1 MSWNSVI
8 GQEQQVRVLRSAL
21 LGGRLAHAYLFSGPE
36 GTGKEMVAFELA
48 KALSCTISGS
58 SPEGA
63 CGNCADCR
71 EMDKLLHPNVEYLFP
86 VESALLEG
94 SDSPK
99 KDNRK
104 FTETKERY
112 DTLLEQKKANPYF
125 TPCMDRSMGIL
136 TEQVIQLQ
144 QKASFMPREGSRKV
158 FIISQAD
165 RLHPS
170 AANKLLKLLEE
181 PPPHVL
187 FVLVS
192 SRPESLLATIRS
204 RCQEIVFQRI
214 PEKEL
219 RSWMEEHK
227 ADIPPDERESIVKAS
242 RGSLCRAWELMLNR
256 MEAGFEP
263 AEKAIRTKALD
274 YLRSILMAGHFH
286 KAILSAEE
294 QTKNLSRQELILF
307 ISSILLFLQDAM
319 HRRIDPGFS
328 NLNNPDIADAV
339 DRFARNFPNPD
350 LMEISTIAEESIRSL
365 ERNAGSLLVMAAFTA
380 QLRPLITRPV
390 KPEN

>member
-1 MSWNSVI
+1 MSWNRVI

-21 LGGRLAHAYLFSGPE
+21 QGGRLAHAYLFSGPE
-36 GTGKEMVAFELA
+36 GAGKEMVAFELA
-48 KALSCTISGS
+48 RALSCTQSGT

-63 CGNCADCR
+63 CGSCADCR

-94 SDSPK
+94 GDSPK

-104 FTETKERY
+104 FTEAKERY
-112 DTLLEQKKANPYF
+112 QALLEQKKANPYF

-136 TEQVIQLQ
+136 TEQIIQLQ

-181 PPPHVL
+181 PPPHIL

-204 RCQEIVFQRI
+204 RCQEIAFQRV

-219 RSWMEEHK
+219 RSWLEEHR
-227 ADIPPDERESIVKAS
+227 ADIATDEREHIVKAS
-242 RGSLCRAWELMLNR
+242 RGNLRRAWEIMQNS
-256 MEAGFEP
+256 MEPGFEP
-263 AEKAIRTKALD
+263 SEMAIRTKALD
-274 YLRSILMAGHFH
+274 YLRHILMAGHYH

-294 QTKNLSRQELILF
+294 QTKKSFPTRADTLHHFHSPLSAGRHAPPHKSGLF
-307 ISSILLFLQDAM
+307 KPQQPR
-319 HRRIDPGFS
+319 HRR
-328 NLNNPDIADAV
+328 
-339 DRFARNFPNPD
+339 RR
-350 LMEISTIAEESIRSL
+350 
-365 ERNAGSLLVMAAFTA
+365 
-380 QLRPLITRPV
+380 RPICP
-390 KPEN
+390 